1 MANKNIKGIKVE
13 IGGDTTQLGEALD
26 KSKNK
31 SKDLQKE
38 LRDVNK
44 LLKGDPQSVELLAQ
58 KEEILKQRVSEAKT
72 QLDLLKGSQEK
83 VQELFEKG
91 DIGEED
97 YRAYQREIE
106 RTSQTLGYLQ
116 DDLQKTTDE
125 LNKTTSNA
133 NSIDMSQAE
142 GKVDSLKDKFKTMAQ
157 DAAEDL
163 QKVSDKMKSVGD
175 GLETAGKTIMPA
187 SAVAGGALAASVKYA
202 SDFEDA
208 MVAAAAVSAG
218 CDVIVTRN
226 AGHFTGSP
234 VPAVSPEEFVAE
246 R

>member
-187 SAVAGGALAASVKYA
+187 SAVAGGALAASWQRSARSPTRQRFRSK
-202 SDFEDA
+202 SC
-208 MVAAAAVSAG
+208 AVRSLTCLTKRAL
-218 CDVIVTRN
+218 R
-226 AGHFTGSP
+226 
-234 VPAVSPEEFVAE
+234 
-246 R
+246 RRR